1 MSDLERIDA
10 ELAAMRERIAYDSV
24 RMVELEAEV
33 AKLAAIVSTIAENGD
48 IIATGLERHQAHHEA
63 VEELLDKPITRA
75 IVDRMIRDIAARDQ
89 TKRDAEREARA
100 KIITNVVNTE
110 VDWS

>member
-48 IIATGLERHQAHHEA
+48 LIATGLDRHQAHHEA
-63 VEELLDKPITRA
+63 VEQLLDKPVTRA
-75 IVDRMIRDIAARDQ
+75 IVERMLHDI
-89 TKRDAEREARA
+89 DAIDKQKAKASREARSRV
-100 KIITNVVNTE
+100 ISE
-110 VDWS
+110 GVDLA